1 MLFLSYHFLIMST
14 EMIAMVC
21 VVNFLAQNFWSNISL
36 NNNIPLGIFSPT
48 VCKFISERNYENE
61 GSNLQAWIMSL
72 TEETPLGIVEL
83 NEFVFGANPR
93 YKISNVLVWLMSGA
107 WYAHFQWQ
115 GGENRVST
123 HLRQVILSVGQVG
136 VLVYSSTG
144 QESRHLAR
152 T

>member
-1 MLFLSYHFLIMST
+1 
-14 EMIAMVC
+14 
-21 VVNFLAQNFWSNISL
+21 
-36 NNNIPLGIFSPT
+36 
-48 VCKFISERNYENE
+48 
-61 GSNLQAWIMSL
+61 MSL

-115 GGENRVST
+115 DGEYTVST

-136 VLVYSSTG
+136 VLVYSSIG